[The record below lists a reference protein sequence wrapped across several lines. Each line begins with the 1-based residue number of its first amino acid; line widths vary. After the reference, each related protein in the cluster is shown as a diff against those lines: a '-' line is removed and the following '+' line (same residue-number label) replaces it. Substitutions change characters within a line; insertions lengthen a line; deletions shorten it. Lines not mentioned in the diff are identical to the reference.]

1 MKMTYKEYKMQ
12 RQKEFNNLPIFFA
25 FSTDQLEKAMNER
38 GLTLKDTDK
47 IYSFGS
53 GGFYLRS
60 DADKIREW
68 VNTPD
73 PIKNLMN
80 DYEFAVSAFYYEMKN
95 HEYSINPYQGEW
107 EVCSCFGDCEY
118 DDCKTYVDYLKE
130 IGYSENVIN
139 AYTKAKDKYW
149 NDAIKYDWF

>member
-1 MKMTYKEYKMQ
+1 MTYQEYKEQ
-12 RQKEFNNLPIFFA
+12 RQNEFNNLPIFYA
-25 FSTDQLEKAMNER
+25 FSVEQHERALNER
-38 GLTLKDTDK
+38 GTTLYDTE
-47 IYSFGS
+47 IYSIGN

-60 DADKIREW
+60 DADKVREW
-68 VNTPD
+68 INKPD
-73 PIKNLMN
+73 PIKELMEN
-80 DYEFAVSAFYYEMKN
+80 PDFAEDAFYYEMGNYEYHIN
-95 HEYSINPYQGEW
+95 HYQGDW
-107 EVCSCFGDCEY
+107 DVCSCFGDCEY